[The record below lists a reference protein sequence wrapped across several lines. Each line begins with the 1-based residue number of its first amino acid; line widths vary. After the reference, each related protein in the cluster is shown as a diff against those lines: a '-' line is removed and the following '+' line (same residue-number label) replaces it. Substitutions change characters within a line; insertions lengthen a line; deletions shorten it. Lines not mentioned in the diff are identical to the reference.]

1 MKTNMKHIS
10 TFDNFLTEAKVYGM
24 FNDSQ
29 GKPSKLSTEILDIV
43 LKGLPKYVVNNIEEV
58 EAAGYS
64 KVEMATPSTISNKG
78 QSRGYADY
86 TSIIV
91 IFKNPMGSSKTTH
104 LEIGLRKRTSGPGT
118 GYIALKP
125 TSNYNQILPNRSVA
139 IEFYDDPAE
148 ALGRLF
154 SEQLNKIMK

>member
-1 MKTNMKHIS
+1 MKHIKLFEQYLNES
-10 TFDNFLTEAKVYGM
+10 SVYGM

-29 GKPSKLSTEILDIV
+29 GKPSKLSIEILNIA
-43 LKGLPKYVVNNIEEV
+43 LKGLPKYVINNIEEV
-58 EAAGYS
+58 EAAGYF
-64 KVEMATPSTISNKG
+64 KTEMATPSTISNKG
-78 QSRGYADY
+78 PSRGYADY
-86 TSIIV
+86 TSIVI
-91 IFKNPMGSSKTTH
+91 IFKNPIGSSKTTH

-125 TSNYNQILPNRSVA
+125 TSNHYQILPNRSVA

-154 SEQLNKIMK
+154 SKQLNKLMK